1 MEKQSHSPRRI
12 TSFPRFRWSPSSTS
26 TRSDDSPPVA
36 GHHRSLVTVAN
47 PKQKQT
53 PTVAASPAASAAPA
67 AFATP
72 RQPKGKR
79 IIRPRDLFNQ
89 RPKPMPTPKKVSSSD
104 DAPPFGQPLPS
115 NQHAQCGDCR
125 QGEHSFKINFKVLF
139 VSVISDIFISCS
151 VFVVFKLTKKRKK
164 RKKRNLKKT

>member
-1 MEKQSHSPRRI
+1 MPERNPAQTEGADEGVDCGGGGGGSHRKCPFHHSMVDDGKAVPRRI

-53 PTVAASPAASAAPA
+53 PTVAAAPAAAPA

-89 RPKPMPTPKKVSSSD
+89 R
-104 DAPPFGQPLPS
+104 
-115 NQHAQCGDCR
+115 
-125 QGEHSFKINFKVLF
+125 
-139 VSVISDIFISCS
+139 
-151 VFVVFKLTKKRKK
+151 LTTNANPQEGLLLR
-164 RKKRNLKKT
+164 